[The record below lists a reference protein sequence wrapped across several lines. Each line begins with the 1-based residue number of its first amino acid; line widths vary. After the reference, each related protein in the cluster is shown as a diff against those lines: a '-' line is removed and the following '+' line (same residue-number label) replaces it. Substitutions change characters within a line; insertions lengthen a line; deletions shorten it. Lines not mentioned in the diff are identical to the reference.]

1 MLTVKNL
8 FYNKFKI
15 IYQMPIY
22 QIIPHNTIGRTL
34 VLQTCQCLILPV
46 LIDSYFLGI
55 AVFIQNAMMFNMTNI

>member
-1 MLTVKNL
+1 
-8 FYNKFKI
+8 
-15 IYQMPIY
+15 MPIY
-22 QIIPHNTIGRTL
+22 QIIPHNTTGRTL